1 MHINETAQSPGCPPR
16 NARSLRVVWITV
28 LAVLLAVTQISAAA
42 AHGTGQAGAADVA
55 GKRPVVKRDSL
66 HDNLPWTVAIIALV
80 ICSDLLFL
88 YFSLR
93 RGHETLKAENAKQQ
107 LLLHSI
113 AEGVYG
119 LDLNGHC
126 TFCNKATLKL
136 LGYQQESD
144 LVGRNVHDL
153 IHHTHADGKA
163 YPAEDCKACLAYKQ
177 DMEVHLEDEILWRA
191 DGTSF
196 PVEYWAYP
204 VRQGN
209 RLVGAV
215 VSFVDITERKQT
227 EEKLWEVNRE
237 LDAFVYTVSHDLRTP
252 ISAVIGYADL
262 LKENHR
268 ASLNDD
274 ARELLET
281 IETQGYKMAVL
292 VEDLLALAKAGTLP
306 VPEQAVDSADELR
319 YVLSELQ
326 DEIERV
332 GAKVVVYDLPPV
344 RVPGTLLVQIFQ
356 NLIANALRYA
366 GSQGSPIEIGAER
379 RGGSVRFFVRDHG
392 VGIPGEEQAR
402 IFEAFYRG
410 STGRR
415 LVGSG
420 IGLATVGKI
429 ARLYQGRAWVEETPG
444 GGATFWVEMIDV

>member
-1 MHINETAQSPGCPPR
+1 MLICETTQSTGHSPR
-16 NARSLRVVWITV
+16 ETRMLRVVLIIV
-28 LAVLLAVTQISAAA
+28 LVVLLAVAQISTAS
-42 AHGTGQAGAADVA
+42 AHVTGPAGEADVV
-55 GKRPVVKRDSL
+55 GKGQVVKRDSL
-66 HDNLPWTVAIIALV
+66 GDNLPWTVAVIALV
-80 ICSDLLFL
+80 ICGDLLFL

-119 LDLNGHC
+119 LDLNGNC

-136 LGYQQESD
+136 LGYQQEGD

-177 DMEVHLEDEILWRA
+177 NMEVHLEDEILWRA

-204 VRQGN
+204 VRQGS

-268 ASLNDD
+268 ALLNDD
-274 ARELLET
+274 ALELLGT
-281 IETQGYKMAVL
+281 IETQGHKMAIL

-306 VPEQAVDSADELR
+306 VPEQAVDSVDELR

-326 DEIERV
+326 EEIERA
-332 GAKVVVYDLPPV
+332 GATVIVYDLPPV

-356 NLIANALRYA
+356 NLVANALRYA
-366 GSQGSPIEIGAER
+366 GSKGSPIEVGAER
-379 RGGSVRFFVRDHG
+379 SGSRVRFFVRDHG
-392 VGIPGEEQAR
+392 VGIPEEERTR

-410 STGRR
+410 STGRK
-415 LVGSG
+415 LIGSG

-429 ARLYQGRAWVEETPG
+429 ARLFRGRVWVEETPG
-444 GGATFWVEMIDV
+444 GGATFWVEMNDV